1 MLARKLVRS
10 ERYSLIFYLNLILRA
25 PFLLKKAESRKKTRN
40 IRRNTRVLRRAGV
53 LGLLEEALTGAVH
66 DCAGTSLA
74 ASA

>member
-40 IRRNTRVLRRAGV
+40 TRVLRRAGV